1 MKIVITM
8 KKSFT
13 REVIE
18 KFIILIASGVLLYL
32 IISLYFTKHFY
43 FNTIINGVDVS
54 LKSYNSAEQTI
65 KNYIKDYDL
74 VLIERD
80 GSTEDIN
87 GQNIGMEY
95 SQKQNIS
102 SVFCSQNSFKWIK
115 SLFREHKNYIKDLYV
130 YDRDK
135 LEHRINLLNCLNKVI
150 IEPQNVS
157 FNYSSGSY
165 EVMKEVD
172 GNKIIKDI
180 LKQAIIANILKGNTI
195 LDLNENHC
203 YEAPNY
209 TLNSEK
215 TLKTKKLLNK
225 YVSTCITY
233 KFGDDNEKI
242 DGTVINKW
250 LYVDKNLD
258 VIISKIAVMDYVK
271 ELSRKYDTVGI
282 TRKFKTSTGKI
293 VEISGGLYGWKI
305 DQDAESK
312 ALIEN
317 IKLGETTEIEPIYAQ
332 RAFARG
338 ENEIGNTYVEINI
351 TKQHVW
357 FYKDGKFIIGGAVVT
372 GNPSRGNATVTGT
385 NMLNYKQKEVT
396 LTGVGYE
403 ANVTYWMPF
412 YGNIGLHD
420 ASWRYAFGGEIYKT
434 RGSHGCVNAP
444 KYLAKKI
451 FENIEEGTP
460 VISYEEE

>member
-18 KFIILIASGVLLYL
+18 KIIILIASMALLYL

-43 FNTIINGVDVS
+43 FNTVINGVDVS
-54 LKSYNSAEQTI
+54 LKSYNNAEETI

-74 VLIERD
+74 KLIERD
-80 GSTEDIN
+80 GSTDSIK
-87 GQNIGMEY
+87 GQEIGMEY
-95 SQKQNIS
+95 NKKVNIS
-102 SVFCSQNSFKWIK
+102 SVYCSQNSFQWVSSLLGEQKHDIK
-115 SLFREHKNYIKDLYV
+115 ELFV
-130 YDRDK
+130 YDRNK
-135 LEHRINLLNCLNKVI
+135 LEQKINRLNCLNRVI
-150 IEPQNVS
+150 IEPQNVK
-157 FNYSSGSY
+157 FKYINGSY

-172 GNKIIKDI
+172 GNKVRKDI
-180 LKQAIIANILKGNTI
+180 LQQAIIANILTGKTT
-195 LDLNENHC
+195 LDLNENHV

-209 TLNSEK
+209 TLNSKK
-215 TLKTKKLLNK
+215 TLQTKNLLNK
-225 YVSTCITY
+225 YVSTSITY
-233 KFGDDNEKI
+233 QFGNEYEI
-242 DGTVINKW
+242 LGGQIINKW
-250 LYVDKNLD
+250 LSVDGNID
-258 VIISKIAVMDYVK
+258 VVINNAAVRGYIN
-271 ELSRKYDTVGI
+271 ELAKKYDTVGI

-293 VEISGGLYGWKI
+293 VEVSGGLYGWKMN
-305 DQDAESK
+305 QEAESK
-312 ALIEN
+312 ALLNN
-317 IKLGETTEIEPIYAQ
+317 IKSGEVIEKEPIYLQ
-332 RAFARG
+332 KAFARG
-338 ENEIGNTYVEINI
+338 DNEIGNTYVEINI

-357 FYKDGKFIIGGAVVT
+357 FYKDGKFIVGGAVVT
-372 GNPSRGNATVTGT
+372 GNPNRGNATVTGT

-420 ASWRYAFGGEIYKT
+420 ARWRYAFGGEIYKT

-444 KYLAKKI
+444 VYLAKKI

-460 VISYEEE
+460 MISYEE